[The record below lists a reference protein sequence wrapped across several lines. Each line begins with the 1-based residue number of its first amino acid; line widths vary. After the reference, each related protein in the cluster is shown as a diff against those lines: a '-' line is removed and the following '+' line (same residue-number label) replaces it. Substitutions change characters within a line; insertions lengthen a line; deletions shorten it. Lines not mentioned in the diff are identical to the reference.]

1 MAAVR
6 SSREPRSDAAR
17 NHEALVRAATAAV
30 HREGPRVPMATIAA
44 DAGVGIGTLYRHF
57 PSREDLLD
65 YLTHT
70 SFEQVLANAQAAE
83 RGGTTATE
91 ALRRFIEAAIG
102 QRNELV
108 LPLHGGPPLRSPRTR
123 AVREQIHRILRQVID
138 RGRADGTIKQDV
150 TPREIVV
157 FGAMLAQ
164 PRGPD
169 PGWDT
174 TCRHLLATYLAGLGT
189 PTPRLPPRRRSC
201 RRTARAWASV
211 SRARACPAVASP
223 GLRMDT
229 QAWAA

>member
-157 FGAMLAQ
+157 FGSMLAQ

-174 TCRHLLATYLAGLGT
+174 TCRRLLATYLAGLG
-189 PTPRLPPRRRSC
+189 TPRLPPRRRSC